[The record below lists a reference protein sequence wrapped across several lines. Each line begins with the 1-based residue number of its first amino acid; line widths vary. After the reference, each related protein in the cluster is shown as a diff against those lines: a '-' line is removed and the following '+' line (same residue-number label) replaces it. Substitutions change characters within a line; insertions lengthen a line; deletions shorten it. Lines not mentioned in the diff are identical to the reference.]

1 MRAPE
6 CERYLRFS
14 KLRSHFVSSSLS
26 LIAAL
31 IFSGPLPAQTPD
43 PSGLWKTVSDRTGQ
57 ADGLVRIVEINGE
70 FRGTVVAVFSPP
82 ADSPNPVCELCEGEL
97 KGQPVIGMT
106 ILRGLRREGE
116 RYTGGEILDPDDGKV
131 YRCTVTVIEGG
142 KKLDVR
148 GYIGIPLFGRSQV
161 WQRME

>member
-1 MRAPE
+1 MPQIAALFQAD
-6 CERYLRFS
+6 RYFV
-14 KLRSHFVSSSLS
+14 RSGLLS
-26 LIAAL
+26 TAAAL
-31 IFSGPLPAQTPD
+31 IFSAPVPAQTPD

-57 ADGLVRIVEINGE
+57 ADSLVRIVEINGE
-70 FRGTVVAVFSPP
+70 FKGTVVTVFSPP
-82 ADSPNPVCELCEGEL
+82 ADSPNPLCELCEGEL
-97 KGQPVIGMT
+97 KDRPVIGMT

-148 GYIGIPLFGRSQV
+148 GYVGIPLLGRSQV

>member
-1 MRAPE
+1 MPEVTAPFQA
-6 CERYLRFS
+6 R
-14 KLRSHFVSSSLS
+14 KFVSSLLS
-26 LIAAL
+26 FIAAS
-31 IFSGPLPAQTPD
+31 IFSGPVPAQTPD

-57 ADGLVRIVEINGE
+57 ADSLVRIVEINGE
-70 FRGTVVAVFSPP
+70 FRGTVVTVFSPP

-97 KGQPVIGMT
+97 KGRPVIGMT

-131 YRCTVTVIEGG
+131 YRCAVTVIEGG
-142 KKLDVR
+142 KKLEVR
-148 GYIGIPLFGRSQV
+148 GYIGIPLLGRSQV

>member
-1 MRAPE
+1 MPQIAALFQADRYFMR
-6 CERYLRFS
+6 RGL
-14 KLRSHFVSSSLS
+14 LS
-26 LIAAL
+26 TVAAL
-31 IFSGPLPAQTPD
+31 IFSAPVPAQTPD

-57 ADGLVRIVEINGE
+57 ADSLVRIVEINGE
-70 FRGTVVAVFSPP
+70 FRGTVVTVFSPP
-82 ADSPNPVCELCEGEL
+82 ADSPNPLCELCEGEL
-97 KGQPVIGMT
+97 KDRPVIGMT

-148 GYIGIPLFGRSQV
+148 GYIGIPLLGRSQV
-161 WQRME
+161 WQRTE